1 METREFHMQTRI
13 LRRVALCVA
22 VLLVAGCASTSIRN
36 AWFDTSYKGGPF
48 RKILVVG
55 FGDNIADTRVFEDIF
70 VQKLQAAGVDGI
82 PGYLTLPQ
90 GTPPGDS
97 AWNAAVEGSG
107 ATGLLAVRLLRVD
120 TKTQINTVMMP
131 APMMWGPYGGW
142 YGPAM
147 VAVPQVQQYDVATV
161 ETNLWDVK
169 TRRVVWAA
177 TTDTFN
183 PASVA
188 QETPGFADVIIG
200 QLAARGLIP
209 ASK

>member
-1 METREFHMQTRI
+1 MQDRI
-13 LRRVALCVA
+13 VRIIVSWVVALFV
-22 VLLVAGCASTSIRN
+22 VGCASTSIRD
-36 AWFDTSYKGGPF
+36 AWFDTSYRGGPF
-48 RKILVVG
+48 RKVLVVG
-55 FGDNIADTRVFEDIF
+55 VGTNLTDTRVFEDIF
-70 VQKLQAAGVDGI
+70 AQKLKAAGVDGV

-97 AWNAAVEGSG
+97 VWNAAVEASG
-107 ATGLLAVRLLRVD
+107 AGALLSVRLLHVD
-120 TKTQINTVMMP
+120 TKTQVNTVMMP

-142 YGPAM
+142 WGPGM
-147 VAVPQVQQYDVATV
+147 VAVPEVQQYDVATV

-183 PASVA
+183 PRSVA
-188 QETPGFADVIIG
+188 KETPGFADVIIT

-209 ASK
+209 AGK